1 MLLGGVGKLGLL
13 YDTKHSGP
21 SACREGGREGGRE
34 PEKVLF
40 LSLYIFFSFLYFLY
54 F

>member
-21 SACREGGREGGRE
+21 SACRGEGGRE

-40 LSLYIFFSFLYFLY
+40 LSLYIFFFISVIFYF
-54 F
+54 